1 MNAREENQKNQQL
14 RRKKM
19 MRDAAFWTK
28 IGGFVTWMNF
38 ENYCGKAARK
48 ELGAGRT
55 VTARIKSPRAVAQT
69 SLESRKSIDL
79 SHNVPRFL

>member
-38 ENYCGKAARK
+38 ENYSGMLRRKASGSGPAM
-48 ELGAGRT
+48 T
-55 VTARIKSPRAVAQT
+55 ISVRIG
-69 SLESRKSIDL
+69 
-79 SHNVPRFL
+79 